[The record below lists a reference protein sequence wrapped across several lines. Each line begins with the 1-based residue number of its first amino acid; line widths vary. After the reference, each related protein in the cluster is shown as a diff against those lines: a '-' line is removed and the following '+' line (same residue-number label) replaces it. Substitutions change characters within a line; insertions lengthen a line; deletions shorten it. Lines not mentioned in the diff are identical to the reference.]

1 MPRDYKGEC
10 FGEKQIHF
18 DIAEI
23 YPIPT
28 RTEKVR
34 QRHLFASIIEKYRHT
49 IR

>member
-1 MPRDYKGEC
+1 MHGDYKGEC
-10 FGEKQIHF
+10 FREKQINY

-23 YPIPT
+23 YPILT

-34 QRHLFASIIEKYRHT
+34 QRHLFASVIEKYRHT